1 MPPHPKPKTATWFNH
16 LPFNAIATASAHG
29 LRMMANL
36 VVLKMVSVEVGPQ
49 GLGAIG
55 NLISF
60 LSVVMVFAGGGIAN
74 GIVKYSAEYQTRP
87 RPTIRLIESALALGL
102 SVSGIL
108 MLACVIWAPQIAAA
122 LFSSSALWWLSP
134 FVGFTHF
141 FAFVGA
147 FTIALTNGHHRSD
160 LFAGI
165 SIVAYVGSIAV
176 AWIFIAVFGFAGA
189 PMALMFLAGST
200 GVPALWLLLRTPV
213 RRLIRVR
220 FHRKETLGLL
230 RFSAMTLVSA
240 LSFPLVE
247 VILRSSIAET
257 LDLTQAGLWQASIRL
272 SGAIIGFYTVYLA
285 TMFMPRVSV
294 VSDSAATTHLVTVAL
309 VRIGGTFMA
318 VACILFLFR
327 DFVITLL
334 FSSDFLK
341 LADVLGWQLL
351 GDTLRTCSYIIGFV
365 VIARARMAL
374 HIGAELVQYSLFLV
388 SGLAALYIDPS
399 LESFM
404 KGYVISYAIY
414 LAIGLLWFYRWGR
427 HLS

>member
-1 MPPHPKPKTATWFNH
+1 MPQQRGFKTATWFHH
-16 LPFNAIATASAHG
+16 LPFNALATASAHG
-29 LRMMANL
+29 LRMIASL

-74 GIVKYSAEYQTRP
+74 GIIKYSAQYQTRP
-87 RPTIRLIESALALGL
+87 RSTIRLIESALALGL
-102 SVSGIL
+102 SVSGVV
-108 MLACVIWAPQIAAA
+108 MLTCVVWAPQIAAA
-122 LFSSSALWWLSP
+122 LFSSQELWWLSP
-134 FVGFTHF
+134 IVGFTHF

-147 FTIALTNGHHRSD
+147 FTIALANGHHRAD

-165 SIVAYVGSIAV
+165 SIVAYLASIAS
-176 AWIFIAVFGFAGA
+176 AWIFITLLGFAGA

-200 GVPALWLLLRTPV
+200 GIPASWLLLRTPV
-213 RRLIRVR
+213 RRLICIR
-220 FHRKETLGLL
+220 FHRHETLGLL

-240 LSFPLVE
+240 LSFPVVE

-272 SGAIIGFYTVYLA
+272 SGAVLGFYTVYLA
-285 TMFMPRVSV
+285 TIFMPRVSV
-294 VSDSAATTHLVTVAL
+294 QSDSAATTQMVTVAL
-309 VRIGGTFMA
+309 VRVGGTFAA
-318 VACILFLFR
+318 VALVLFLFR
-327 DFVITLL
+327 DLVITLL

-351 GDTLRTCSYIIGFV
+351 GDTLRTCSYVIGFV
-365 VIARARMAL
+365 VIARARMSL
-374 HIGAELVQYSLFLV
+374 HIGAELVQYTLFLA
-388 SGLAALYIDPS
+388 SGLIALYVDPS

-404 KGYVISYAIY
+404 KGYAISYAVY
-414 LAIGLLWFYRWGR
+414 LAIGLIWFYRWGR
-427 HLS
+427 HLT